1 MTKALVIYDHPGRI
15 DVLTRQLEKLGFAVI
30 LVNNGME
37 GVEKAIT
44 EKPDLIII
52 DTMLSGIDAQE
63 ATRRIRSNQA
73 TKDILILAT
82 AAITKKSQLRECVE
96 GVYNDYIVKPLTS
109 NQLVSRIEKLF
120 MIALGTIS
128 GPKLFIKGAT
138 TAAVLEC
145 GERAILRDLKRL
157 ENKAAAN
164 KKSQLRECV
173 EGVYNGYIVKPL
185 TSNQLVSRIG
195 KLFMITLKTISGA
208 KVFTKGAT
216 TAALLG
222 WAERVVLRDLK
233 QLANKA
239 EAKTRTSRPG
249 DPGIVEELRPIG
261 LTEADGVELPREGR
275 ELPGAAPH
283 PGGRP
288 GQPPPGSPRVTVEV
302 IELTEVVKLPP
313 RGGLPPGAP
322 GVMAARP
329 QF

>member
-30 LVNNGME
+30 LVN
-37 GVEKAIT
+37 VEKAIT

-288 GQPPPGSPRVTVEV
+288 GQPPPGGSRVTAEV

-322 GVMAARP
+322 GFMAARP

>member
-1 MTKALVIYDHPGRI
+1 MTKALVIYDHPGMI
-15 DVLTRQLEKLGFAVI
+15 DVLTRQLEKLGLAVI
-30 LVNNGME
+30 LVNDGME

-82 AAITKKSQLRECVE
+82 TAITKTSQLRECVE

-120 MIALGTIS
+120 MIVLG
-128 GPKLFIKGAT
+128 
-138 TAAVLEC
+138 
-145 GERAILRDLKRL
+145 
-157 ENKAAAN
+157 
-164 KKSQLRECV
+164 
-173 EGVYNGYIVKPL
+173 
-185 TSNQLVSRIG
+185 
-195 KLFMITLKTISGA
+195 TISGA

-216 TAALLG
+216 TAAVLG
-222 WAERVVLRDLK
+222 WGERVVLRDLK

-239 EAKTRTSRPG
+239 VAKTRASRPV
-249 DPGIVEELRPIG
+249 DPGIVEKLRPIG

-275 ELPGAAPH
+275 ELPGA
-283 PGGRP
+283 
-288 GQPPPGSPRVTVEV
+288 V

-329 QF
+329 RF